1 MSPLAD
7 PAREAFVFDATPLMY
22 LAKAGVLEVLA
33 QLPNVFL
40 VPPRVFREVV
50 EEGRKRGATD
60 VQVLERLI
68 AAGRFRVRPVGS
80 KSLLARLRE
89 DPRLSEADREALGLA
104 VETSGRLLAD
114 DESLRSAARARG
126 AKVGGSLYLL
136 HLLVERGLLSSDQ
149 AVQVVERMIAEGWF
163 CSPLLYRA
171 FVRSLG

>member
-33 QLPNVFL
+33 QLPNPFL

-50 EEGRKRGATD
+50 EEGRKRGPTD

-80 KSLLARLRE
+80 KSLVRLRQ

-104 VETSGRLLAD
+104 VETGARLLAD
-114 DESLRSAARARG
+114 DGSLRSAARVLGVKA
-126 AKVGGSLYLL
+126 GGSLYLL
-136 HLLVERGLLSSDQ
+136 RLLVERGLLSSDR
-149 AVQVVERMIAEGWF
+149 AVEAVERMIAEGWF
-163 CSPLLYRA
+163 CSPLLYRS

>member
-1 MSPLAD
+1 MAD

-33 QLPNVFL
+33 QLPNPFL
-40 VPPRVFREVV
+40 VPPRVVREVV

-80 KSLLARLRE
+80 KSLLARLRQ

-104 VETSGRLLAD
+104 VETGARLLAD
-114 DESLRSAARARG
+114 DGSLRSAARVLGVKA
-126 AKVGGSLYLL
+126 GGSMYLVR
-136 HLLVERGLLSSDQ
+136 LLVERGLLSSDR
-149 AVQVVERMIAEGWF
+149 AVEAVERMIAEGWF
-163 CSPLLYRA
+163 CSPLLYRS